1 MPESGD
7 KGRLIGENLGV
18 STPDVDSATIPELN
32 RLLSSGE
39 LTSVELTSAY
49 LERIRTVDPL
59 LRAVLFVD
67 PSALVQAAAS
77 DRRRAGGRPL
87 GPLDG
92 IPVLLKDN
100 IDTRDLPT
108 TAGSRVLLVAPP
120 ARDAHLVRKLRAAGA
135 VILGKTNLSEWA
147 NFRST
152 HSTSGWSAVG
162 GQTVNPH
169 VLDRNPSG
177 SSSGSG
183 VAVAASLAQV
193 AIGTET
199 DGSIVGPGGANG
211 VVGYKPT
218 VGLVSRAGVVPISGE
233 QDTPGPM
240 ARHVVDAAITM
251 SVLQGRDP
259 DDPATAEAPAD
270 QVTDYVAR
278 LDPDVLRGAR
288 IGIWHVPHEGD
299 AIGAIMKSV
308 VHILEAAGATVIP
321 VTLPYAEK
329 IGDDELPAM
338 WAEFRHDLEAY
349 LATRTGAPATFAEL
363 IEFNKQDPVEL
374 SLFPQDHFEHAAGAP
389 PLTDPEYR
397 GQRERATDRAR
408 RSIDQTLETEGVDVI
423 IAPSNAPAWLIDYY
437 PAGDRDII
445 GSSSPAAVAGY
456 PTITVPAGFVGP
468 LPVGVSFF
476 ASRFQDAKVLAFAH
490 AFEQKSNAR
499 RPPKYLPTLA
509 EPTAA
514 D

>member
-1 MPESGD
+1 V
-7 KGRLIGENLGV
+7 IGENAGV
-18 STPDVDSATIPELN
+18 STPDLDSATIPELN
-32 RLLSSGE
+32 RLLSTGE

-49 LERIRTVDPL
+49 LERIRTVDPM

-77 DRRRAGGRPL
+77 DRRRAAGGSL

-108 TAGSRVLLVAPP
+108 TAGSRALLVAAP
-120 ARDAHLVRKLRAAGA
+120 AGDAFLVRKLRAAGA
-135 VILGKTNLSEWA
+135 VLLGKTNLSEWA

-152 HSTSGWSAVG
+152 HSTSGWSAIG

-211 VVGYKPT
+211 IVGYKPT
-218 VGLVSRAGVVPISGE
+218 IGLISRAGVVPISGR

-240 ARHVVDAAITM
+240 ARHVVDAAVAI
-251 SVLQGRDP
+251 SALQGNDP
-259 DDPATAEAPAD
+259 DDPATAEIPAG
-270 QVTDYVAR
+270 QVTDYAAA

-288 IGIWHVPHEGD
+288 VGVWHVPNEGD
-299 AIGAIMKSV
+299 AIAAVMASV
-308 VHILEAAGATVIP
+308 VDTLETAGATVVS
-321 VTLPYAEK
+321 VTLPYADK

-349 LATRTGAPATFAEL
+349 LATRPGAPATFAEL
-363 IEFNKQDPVEL
+363 VRFNEQDPVEL
-374 SLFPQDHFEHAAGAP
+374 SLFPQDHFEHAASAP
-389 PLTDPEYR
+389 PLADPEYR
-397 GQRERATDRAR
+397 VQRERATDLAR
-408 RSIDQTLETEGVDVI
+408 RSIDETLETERVDVI
-423 IAPSNAPAWLIDYY
+423 VAPSNAPAWLIDYY
-437 PAGDRDII
+437 PAGDKDVI

-468 LPVGVSFF
+468 LPVGVSFI

-490 AFEQKSNAR
+490 AFEQRSNAR
-499 RPPKYLPTLA
+499 RAPKYLATISQ
-509 EPTAA
+509 ETALPAVA